1 MKQFNLKENRDKLF
15 KRAKKFSAN
24 IDEESS
30 IMTIFKFIH
39 DQDKEFIRRLK
50 DGNDMYE
57 IETDEGI
64 CGVIDIKKLYDKID
78 KLSGG
83 L

>member
-1 MKQFNLKENRDKLF
+1 MMKQFNLKENRDKLF

-39 DQDKEFIRRLK
+39 DQDKEFIRLLK
-50 DGNDMYE
+50 DALKYGLKHDGNKIYKNE
-57 IETDEGI
+57 WKI
-64 CGVIDIKKLYDKID
+64 ID